1 MRRWVG
7 RRVGPWAPRT
17 LHNRSSADECLS
29 ALNQGMLPRRVE
41 TTGRAPRLNY
51 MHWSGTDARRH
62 RMSSGGRTGRP
73 RNPSGDDVHPEGG
86 SSVSVSDRAGAR
98 RSATCGDT
106 CRPRSPLTR
115 HGVGRL
121 QPNAR
126 SGREWRMVTPPVR
139 ELASGVMRG
148 CRWAS
153 HGGGAAPDAWTT
165 ALPNPGRPLA
175 RTLRSAG
182 ERLRPCGVVF
192 GVERVSR

>member
-62 RMSSGGRTGRP
+62 RMSSGGRNCSTEKTVWR
-73 RNPSGDDVHPEGG
+73 RHSSRREV
-86 SSVSVSDRAGAR
+86 SVSASDRAGAR

-139 ELASGVMRG
+139 DSPLGVMRG